1 VAVADPGLDFI
12 VFTGLTLPDA
22 RPPEPLAALLE
33 QRTDWLGQRI
43 ATAPIPVITVGHTC
57 VNLSDYG
64 RELLDRGGIQQL
76 PGIDLAMTAI
86 GHALRWAQNRGR
98 PGALAMTGAAA
109 SVSPSVSVS
118 ASADTAG
125 RAWSEAAAR
134 ELLAASGVPVVPGE
148 LVNSADAAVAA
159 ARRLGL
165 PVVLKICSAQISHKS
180 DIGGVVV
187 GPRTEAEIRDAY
199 ARVRE
204 AGQAV
209 LGARIDGVLIS
220 PMRAGGVELV
230 AGVTVDPAFGPV
242 LAVGLGG
249 VWVEV
254 LNDVSLRVLPVG
266 PDEVRRMLAE
276 LRGRPLLNGSR
287 GSRPADLD
295 RLAEVIWRL
304 GEAALK
310 LNDGGAAPSGAR
322 DGGTLRALEVN
333 PLWVDG
339 DQVEALDVLVVT
351 GGAP

>member
-1 VAVADPGLDFI
+1 
-12 VFTGLTLPDA
+12 
-22 RPPEPLAALLE
+22 
-33 QRTDWLGQRI
+33 
-43 ATAPIPVITVGHTC
+43 
-57 VNLSDYG
+57 
-64 RELLDRGGIQQL
+64 
-76 PGIDLAMTAI
+76 
-86 GHALRWAQNRGR
+86 
-98 PGALAMTGAAA
+98 MTGAAA
-109 SVSPSVSVS
+109 AGAAVAAG
-118 ASADTAG
+118 ASAGGAAADGDTAG
-125 RAWSEAAAR
+125 RPWSEAAAR

-204 AGQAV
+204 AGRAV
-209 LGARIDGVLIS
+209 PGARIDGVLIS

-266 PDEVRRMLAE
+266 PEEVRRMLAE

-287 GSRPADLD
+287 GSRPANLD

-310 LNDGGAAPSGAR
+310 LNDAGAGPSGTR
-322 DGGTLRALEVN
+322 DGGTLRALEIN

-351 GGAP
+351 ADLS